1 MEEST
6 LILTYAGMGL
16 VVMMIGFIIFLQGA
30 ILEHPEQGQ
39 TLGKRVRLIG
49 TGLFSIGVAYV
60 VGCLFIASVPTYIGR
75 IAVHREAAR
84 VIRRPLVGG

>member
-30 ILEHPEQGQ
+30 ILEHPEQQQ
-39 TLGKRVRLIG
+39 TLGRRVRNIG
-49 TGLFSIGVAYV
+49 TGLFAIGLAYV
-60 VGCLFIASVPTYIGR
+60 IGCIVIA
-75 IAVHREAAR
+75 
-84 VIRRPLVGG
+84 LV

>member
-16 VVMMIGFIIFLQGA
+16 AVMMIGFIIFLQGA
-30 ILEHPEQGQ
+30 ILEHPELQRS
-39 TLGKRVRLIG
+39 LGRRVRLIG

-60 VGCLFIASVPTYIGR
+60 VGCLFIA
-75 IAVHREAAR
+75 
-84 VIRRPLVGG
+84 LV